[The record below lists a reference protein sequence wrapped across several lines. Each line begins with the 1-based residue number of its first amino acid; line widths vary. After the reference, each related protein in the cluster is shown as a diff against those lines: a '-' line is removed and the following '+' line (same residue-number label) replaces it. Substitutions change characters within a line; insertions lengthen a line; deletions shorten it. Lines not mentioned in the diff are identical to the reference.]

1 MTWGM
6 PQEERRRLGGFSKRW
21 IFLVSV
27 LFLISSTFAI
37 NINLNDNNRIE
48 FGQGIYQIKACDQ
61 FISLEFKSTR
71 SVNGFSRVGNIIF
84 KGLDIDKCKGTAMRL
99 RLFKTG
105 VAQHL
110 NLYTNAAQTETGTA
124 VIMVISK
131 TASPSTA
138 ADDVTLVN
146 HFGVN
151 IEYGDNMQTIDY
163 DPANGNFIISYPY
176 PLAEMRDVNS
186 VTLESATNV

>member
-1 MTWGM
+1 MSWGM
-6 PQEERRRLGGFSKRW
+6 PQEERRSSGVNRRW
-21 IFLVSV
+21 ILLSIFALV
-27 LFLISSTFAI
+27 ISSTFAANI
-37 NINLNDNNRIE
+37 NINETNSIE

-84 KGLDIDKCKGTAMRL
+84 KGLDIEKCKGTAMRL
-99 RLFKTG
+99 RLFRTG
-105 VAQHL
+105 VSTQL
-110 NLYTNAAQTETGTA
+110 NLYTNSAGTETGTA

-131 TASPSTA
+131 TATPSTA

-151 IEYGDNMQTIDY
+151 IEYGDSMQSIDY
-163 DPANGNFIISYPY
+163 DPSNGSFMITYYY
-176 PLAEMRDVNS
+176 PLAEMRYVNS
-186 VTLESATNV
+186 VTLESATNI

>member
-6 PQEERRRLGGFSKRW
+6 PQEERRFGGVNRRW
-21 IFLVSV
+21 IFLSIFV
-27 LFLISSTFAI
+27 LALSSTFAANL
-37 NINLNDNNRIE
+37 NINDANRIE

-84 KGLDIDKCKGTAMRL
+84 KGLDIEKCKGTAMRL

-105 VAQHL
+105 DPKHL
-110 NLYTNAAQTETGTA
+110 DLYTNAAKTETGTA

-131 TASPSTA
+131 TATPSTA

-146 HFGVN
+146 HLGVN
-151 IEYGDNMQTIDY
+151 IEYGDNMQAIDY
-163 DPANGNFIISYPY
+163 DPANGNFIISYRY
-176 PLAEMRDVNS
+176 PLAEMQYVNS

>member
-1 MTWGM
+1 MSWGM
-6 PQEERRRLGGFSKRW
+6 PQEERRFGGANRRW
-21 IFLVSV
+21 IFLSIFA
-27 LFLISSTFAI
+27 LAISTTFAANL
-37 NINLNDNNRIE
+37 NINDTNRIE

-105 VAQHL
+105 VAEHL
-110 NLYTNAAQTETGTA
+110 NLYTNAARTETGTA

-151 IEYGDNMQTIDY
+151 IEYGDNMQTVDY
-163 DPANGNFIISYPY
+163 DPANGNFIISYSN

-186 VTLESATNV
+186 VTLESATNT

>member
-1 MTWGM
+1 M
-6 PQEERRRLGGFSKRW
+6 PQEQRRFGGANRRW
-21 IFLVSV
+21 VLLSIFALA
-27 LFLISSTFAI
+27 ISSTFAANI
-37 NINLNDNNRIE
+37 NINETNSIE

-84 KGLDIDKCKGTAMRL
+84 KGLDIEKCKGTAMRL

-105 VAQHL
+105 ESQHL
-110 NLYTNAAQTETGTA
+110 NLYTNAAKTETGTA

-131 TASPSTA
+131 TATPSTA

-151 IEYGDNMQTIDY
+151 IEYGDSMQSIDY
-163 DPANGNFIISYPY
+163 DPDTGNFIITYYY

-186 VTLESATNV
+186 VTLESATNT